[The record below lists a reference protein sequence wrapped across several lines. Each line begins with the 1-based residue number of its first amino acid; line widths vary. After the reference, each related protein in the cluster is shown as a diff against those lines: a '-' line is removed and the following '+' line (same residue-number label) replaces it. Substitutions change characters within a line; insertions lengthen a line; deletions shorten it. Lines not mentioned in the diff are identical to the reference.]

1 MINLIKFSKYFM
13 NYGHTTY
20 PYLFEISIVLYLM
33 DIIQLCIHKE
43 NGWTILAL
51 VLYTIWFDGIII
63 GCIFKYK
70 KENYDKFY

>member
-20 PYLFEISIVLYLM
+20 PYLFEISIVLYLTN
-33 DIIQLCIHKE
+33 IIQLCINKE

-51 VLYTIWFDGIII
+51 VLYTIWFAGIII